1 MEKKKQSDY
10 FNYEMISEEEK
21 QNILKDLDMEFSSHF
36 KAPENGSRYKS
47 FSSGLTLPAMVALIA
62 LILGIVT
69 ILISDRFLI
78 RSRPAV
84 ISTSRD
90 WNSESEWAVLKA
102 YQEDVV
108 KKLLSKDKQIETYE
122 KQIEEY
128 DQKLE
133 VLRNLIDLKKKTDG
147 HLSEEREKLVLAGY
161 DNDAIESRILEMEEH
176 LLSDLA
182 PEMVDFYGLS
192 IDELNKEIDGLLYQ
206 KEGAQRE
213 LESART
219 EKELLVKEK
228 SELDENLGVN
238 RGTNLSNQEDILGES
253 ELNRQQRALFTQ
265 FTQSKYIEIIDD
277 VESGELLLAL
287 QKLDRLEELFKD
299 VDNNIMTS
307 QEKAYHTKV
316 QEAVKHA
323 IIEKKEFQE
332 EKALWTKGESPL
344 LEELKTLTEDL
355 EYEYYTENYT
365 SAEEKLRQKIESVPE
380 LAAAFDI
387 LQKIESERNNTTR
400 EESSALP
407 PVAATPRKTET
418 PPRGNIT
425 NINFNRLTIE
435 SEEWE
440 SLKKGM
446 KFTVVRKKD
455 NGEVIMLGQ
464 GKISGLDGR
473 IIEGE
478 LETLYD
484 FSQKPAVNDL
494 IIFGG
499 EN

>member
-102 YQEDVV
+102 Y
-108 KKLLSKDKQIETYE
+108 
-122 KQIEEY
+122 
-128 DQKLE
+128 
-133 VLRNLIDLKKKTDG
+133 
-147 HLSEEREKLVLAGY
+147 
-161 DNDAIESRILEMEEH
+161 
-176 LLSDLA
+176 
-182 PEMVDFYGLS
+182 
-192 IDELNKEIDGLLYQ
+192 
-206 KEGAQRE
+206 
-213 LESART
+213 
-219 EKELLVKEK
+219 
-228 SELDENLGVN
+228 
-238 RGTNLSNQEDILGES
+238 
-253 ELNRQQRALFTQ
+253 
-265 FTQSKYIEIIDD
+265 
-277 VESGELLLAL
+277 
-287 QKLDRLEELFKD
+287 
-299 VDNNIMTS
+299 
-307 QEKAYHTKV
+307 HTKV

-323 IIEKKEFQE
+323 IIEKKEYQE

-365 SAEEKLRQKIESVPE
+365 SAEEKLRQKIKSVPE
-380 LAAAFDI
+380 LAAAFNI

-400 EESSALP
+400 EEASALP

-418 PPRGNIT
+418 PPPRQYY
-425 NINFNRLTIE
+425 
-435 SEEWE
+435 
-440 SLKKGM
+440 KH
-446 KFTVVRKKD
+446 
-455 NGEVIMLGQ
+455 
-464 GKISGLDGR
+464 
-473 IIEGE
+473 
-478 LETLYD
+478 
-484 FSQKPAVNDL
+484 
-494 IIFGG
+494 
-499 EN
+499 